1 MVIKTVLITG
11 ANRGI
16 GLSLAG
22 WYTEQGWNV
31 IGAAGDPANATKLK
45 VLKPYKLV
53 QLDVSDDTSITNAAK
68 ELDGVTIDLL
78 INNAGV
84 CESDMIESVTRE
96 VFMRH
101 FETNALGP
109 FFVTRALLP
118 NLKHAASAN
127 GSARVAQITSLAG
140 SIKVVG
146 SGAIKEKVVTSN
158 ISYFTSKAALNM
170 VNANLSLELK
180 EHNIAVIL
188 LNPGFV
194 ATDMA
199 KGVDA
204 RLQPDECASALGK
217 IIDGVTLANT
227 GKFYDVGGEELPW

>member
-1 MVIKTVLITG
+1 MVAKTVLITG

-22 WYTEQGWNV
+22 WYSEHGWDV
-31 IGAAGDPANATKLK
+31 IGAARDPTNATKLK
-45 VLKPYKLV
+45 ALNPYKLV
-53 QLDVSDDTSITNAAK
+53 QMDVGDDKSIVEAAK
-68 ELDGVTIDLL
+68 ELSGVAIDLL
-78 INNAGV
+78 INNAGI
-84 CESDMIESVTRE
+84 CEADMIESVTKE
-96 VFMRH
+96 AFMRH

-109 FFVTRALLP
+109 FFVTRSLLP
-118 NLKHAASAN
+118 NLKNAASVN
-127 GSARVAQITSLAG
+127 GSAQVAQITSLAG
-140 SIKVVG
+140 SIEVVG
-146 SGAIKEKVVTSN
+146 RGEIRENVPTSN

-180 EHNIAVIL
+180 EHNIAAIV

-199 KGVDA
+199 KGVDT
-204 RLQPDECASALGK
+204 RLQPDECARALANVIG
-217 IIDGVTLANT
+217 GVTLADT